1 VGYLFWTLLAQNGHR
16 NGRIFQSTEE
26 WTHRQ
31 VGCFATE

>member
-1 VGYLFWTLLAQNGHR
+1 VGCLFWTLLAQ